1 MPNDSKISEVETIMK
16 KFDSTYQIR
25 QAMVSIK
32 DSLEKENFSQIDN
45 MDSYDGNFVKIS
57 MLQKKFDSKVLDY
70 LIPVLIANFDHNGS
84 KMIQRDE
91 FKSLLKNK
99 SLTENDLFDKILGLI
114 REKDIQKVFLGTDLK
129 SGDPNL
135 LKRRDY

>member
-1 MPNDSKISEVETIMK
+1 
-16 KFDSTYQIR
+16 
-25 QAMVSIK
+25 
-32 DSLEKENFSQIDN
+32 